1 MTGEEPLPADAD
13 PTDEALMAEIA
24 AGRQEAIGLLYP
36 RYAPRIFAMAIQV
49 LDRPTSEEVVQDVF
63 VSVWRKASTFD
74 PARGPVKPW
83 LLQIAHFRIANELRR
98 RSRRP
103 RPAAEPAEELLAA
116 LSDPGP
122 DPSQEAWESYR
133 RSVLGSA
140 LAQLPAPQR
149 QALGLAFFSNLSH
162 QQVASVL
169 DLPLGTAK
177 SRIRAGLAAL
187 RTKLAPVLA
196 VAAFFALLLGIALRY
211 AQDHRV
217 LGRDERAL
225 TMLTSSDSQALRLTA
240 SPGVPQQTHATF
252 RFRPGG
258 SIAVVT
264 LSNFAPAPAGKIYQ
278 AWVLANRRWVSI
290 GTARPDANG
299 RARLIAEGSIFG
311 ARPQEVDVT
320 LEPVGGSPSPAG
332 SVVVAWRP

>member
-1 MTGEEPLPADAD
+1 MKSESPLAADEA
-13 PTDEALMAEIA
+13 PTDEALMADLA

-49 LDRPTSEEVVQDVF
+49 LDRPTAEEVVQDVF
-63 VSVWRKASTFD
+63 VSAWRKAANFD
-74 PARGPVKPW
+74 PTRGPVRPW

-103 RPAAEPAEELLAA
+103 RPAAETAEDLLSG

-122 DPSQEAWESYR
+122 DPSQQAWETYR

-149 QALGLAFFSNLSH
+149 QALGLAFFSDLTH
-162 QQVASVL
+162 EQVASVL

-177 SRIRAGLAAL
+177 SRIRAGLSAL
-187 RTKLAPVLA
+187 RTKLAPIVA
-196 VAAFFALLLGIALRY
+196 VTAFCALLLALALRY
-211 AQDHRV
+211 AEDHRG

-225 TMLTSSDSQALRLTA
+225 AMLTASDSQALRLAA
-240 SPGVPQQTHATF
+240 SPGIPPQTHATF

-258 SIAVVT
+258 SIAVLT
-264 LSNFAPAPAGKIYQ
+264 FSNFAPAPAGKIYQ
-278 AWVLANRRWVSI
+278 AWVLANGRWVSI
-290 GTARPDANG
+290 GTGRPDANG
-299 RARLIAEGSIFG
+299 RARLIAEGSVLG
-311 ARPQEVDVT
+311 ARPQEVEVT
-320 LEPVGGSPSPAG
+320 LEPIGGSPRPAG
-332 SVVVAWRP
+332 PVVVAYRP